1 MGGMWFSLAPG
12 LYKHLAPWTP
22 PCIAHITE
30 LDTNREV
37 IHQKDLGEKCTSSVV
52 FAAPVTQKLLN
63 KHHSECTVIL

>member
-1 MGGMWFSLAPG
+1 MGRMWFSLAPG
-12 LYKHLAPWTP
+12 LYKHSAPWTP

-52 FAAPVTQKLLN
+52 FAAPGN
-63 KHHSECTVIL
+63 SETSEQAP